1 MTGLWVFY
9 DEPRTAQIQK
19 RIKNGETAYIDP
31 RWKERSVEEAKMAEA
46 IEWCHQYNPDDRPTI
61 FQLVDFLKQ
70 AVEVAKSANAFD
82 HAVKLGPKQEK
93 H

>member
-1 MTGLWVFY
+1 MYSLLTGLWVFY

-19 RIKNGETAYIDP
+19 KIKNGETAFIDP
-31 RWKERSVEEAKMAEA
+31 RWKERSVEEAKLVQA

-70 AVEVAKSANAFD
+70 AVEVAKLANAVD
-82 HAVKLGPKQEK
+82 HAAKLG
-93 H
+93 